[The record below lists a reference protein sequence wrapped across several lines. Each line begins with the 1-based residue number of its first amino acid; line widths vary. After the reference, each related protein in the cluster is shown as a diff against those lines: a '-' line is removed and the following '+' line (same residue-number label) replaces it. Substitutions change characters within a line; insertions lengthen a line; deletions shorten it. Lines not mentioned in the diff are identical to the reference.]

1 MAEAVIVGGV
11 RTPFVKAG
19 ADLIGT
25 PAPELGRLVV
35 QELLYRCGVLPE
47 NIDEL
52 IAGNVASPVDAANVA
67 RVIAL
72 RANIPKDRIAHTVN
86 RNCASG
92 MESVTQ
98 AVARITSGAV
108 KSVVAVGVDSMSN
121 VPLLFRKRFGEKL
134 LKLSKAKTAG
144 QKLSGIAKFR
154 PSDFAPLIGLK
165 LGLTDPVSDLMM
177 GDTAEKLA
185 REYGISRDDQDQ
197 FAVRS
202 HAKAV
207 KAWKEGR
214 LSDETMTLYPQP
226 KSEALGQDIGP
237 RDGQS
242 MEALGRMKPYFDRKW
257 GTVTVGNSCGV
268 TDGAAA
274 LLLMEADYADS
285 LGLQPIGRIR
295 SAEFAGCDPS
305 RMGLGPVYSSAKAL
319 KSAGMTMEDV
329 DLVELNEAFAAQ
341 VLACL
346 KGFES
351 PPEDCVDSD
360 AASRLR
366 PIDEDQLNVNGGAI
380 AIGHPVG
387 ATGARLILTLLG
399 ELGRRDQNVGLA
411 TLCIGGGQGG
421 AAIVERTAA

>member
-226 KSEALGQDIGP
+226 KSEALEQDIGP

>member
-1 MAEAVIVGGV
+1 MTGALIVVGV

-257 GTVTVGNSCGV
+257 CTVTVGNSCGV

-319 KSAGMTMEDV
+319 KSAGMTMKDV

>member
-366 PIDEDQLNVNGGAI
+366 PIDEDKLNVNGGAI

>member
-19 ADLIGT
+19 ANLIGT

-35 QELLYRCGVLPE
+35 QELLYRCGVSPE
-47 NIDEL
+47 DIDEL

-72 RANIPKDRIAHTVN
+72 RAGIPKDRIAHTVN

-98 AVARITSGAV
+98 AAARITSGAV

-144 QKLSGIAKFR
+144 QKLGGIAKFR

-202 HAKAV
+202 HEKAV
-207 KAWKEGR
+207 NAWKEGR
-214 LSDETMTLYPQP
+214 LSDETMT
-226 KSEALGQDIGP
+226 
-237 RDGQS
+237 
-242 MEALGRMKPYFDRKW
+242 FDRKW
-257 GTVTVGNSCGV
+257 GSVTIGNSCGV

-274 LLLMEADYADS
+274 LLLMEADYAKS
-285 LGLQPIGRIR
+285 LGLEPIGRIR

-319 KSAGMTMEDV
+319 KSAGMTMDDV

-351 PPEDCVDSD
+351 PPEDCEDSD

-366 PIDEDQLNVNGGAI
+366 PIDEDKLNVNGGAI

-399 ELGRRDQNVGLA
+399 ELERRDQNVGLA

>member
-1 MAEAVIVGGV
+1 MAEAVIIGGV

-25 PAPELGRLVV
+25 PAPELGRLAV
-35 QELLYRCGVLPE
+35 QELLYRCNVSPDD
-47 NIDEL
+47 IDEL

-72 RANIPKDRIAHTVN
+72 RAGIPKDRIAHTVN

-98 AVARITSGAV
+98 AAARITSGAV

-134 LKLSKAKTAG
+134 LRLAKAKTAG
-144 QKLSGIAKFR
+144 QKLGGIAKFR
-154 PSDFAPLIGLK
+154 PSDFAPLFGLK

-185 REYGISRDDQDQ
+185 REYGISRDEQDQ

-202 HAKAV
+202 HEKAV
-207 KAWKEGR
+207 TAWKEGR
-214 LSDETMTLYPQP
+214 LTDQTMTLYPQP
-226 KSEALGQDIGP
+226 KSEALEQDIGP
-237 RDGQS
+237 REGQS
-242 MEALGRMKPYFDRKW
+242 MAALGKMKPYFDRKW
-257 GTVTVGNSCGV
+257 GSVTVGNSCGI

-274 LLLMEADYADS
+274 LLLMEADYAKS
-285 LGLQPIGRIR
+285 LGLKPIGRIR

-319 KSAGMTMEDV
+319 QSAGMTMDDV

-351 PPEDCVDSD
+351 PPEDCVD

-366 PIDEDQLNVNGGAI
+366 PIDEDKLNVNGGAI

-387 ATGARLILTLLG
+387 ATGARLILTLLA
-399 ELGRRDQNVGLA
+399 ELERRDQNVGLA

-421 AAIVERTAA
+421 AAIVERIAA